1 MEPKAKLVIEI
12 PAADRQHLKMIA
24 AARGT
29 NTATII
35 REFITDFISRAD
47 REAEHDWALAAVKS
61 YEASGKT
68 SRPLS
73 DLKNELKL

>member
-29 NTATII
+29 TTATII
-35 REFITDFISRAD
+35 RDFISDFISRAD
-47 REAEHDWALAAVKS
+47 RDAEHDWALAAVKS

-68 SRPLS
+68 SRPLG
-73 DLKNELKL
+73 ELKAELNL

>member
-1 MEPKAKLVIEI
+1 MATRAKLVIEI
-12 PAADRQHLKMIA
+12 PAEHRQHLKMIA

-35 REFITDFISRAD
+35 RDFISDYIKEAD
-47 REAEHDWALAAVKS
+47 AAADYDQALAAVKS
-61 YEASGKT
+61 YEQSEKK

-73 DLKNELKL
+73 ALKADLGI